1 MIRKVLIANRGEIA
15 IRIGH
20 TLREMEIEA
29 VAVFTDPD
37 EHSLHVPA
45 ADAACRI
52 ESYLDAREIV
62 RAAKEYGADAIH
74 PGYGFLSES
83 PSLSEECEK
92 AGIIF
97 IGPRPDTIRSMGDK
111 LE

>member
-45 ADAACRI
+45 ADAACHI

-74 PGYGFLSES
+74 PATDSFRRVR
-83 PSLSEECEK
+83 
-92 AGIIF
+92 AF
-97 IGPRPDTIRSMGDK
+97 PRSARRLGSSS
-111 LE
+111 